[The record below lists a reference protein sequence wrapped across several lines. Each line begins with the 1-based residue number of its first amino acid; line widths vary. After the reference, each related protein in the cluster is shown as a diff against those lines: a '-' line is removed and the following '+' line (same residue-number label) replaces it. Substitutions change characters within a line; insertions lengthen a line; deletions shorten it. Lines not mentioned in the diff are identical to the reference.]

1 VRLLVVLFIALL
13 LTEGWAT
20 AHTGSSSYAEISLDE
35 RDVGIALQISHA
47 DWLPVVDLDADH
59 DGLLT
64 RDEVQAK
71 LPRLGAYVRSR
82 VRVVADG
89 RPCDGAAIDADSG
102 GGFDR
107 TLTLV
112 RMSYHCPADMRAVT
126 ITSALFVREH
136 PGHRTFAI
144 VRDAT
149 TATSVRQHV
158 FGPGSETLELVL
170 DWRAEGRGQ
179 ATVEF
184 FRLGVLHIF
193 TRADQLLV
201 MLGLLL
207 AAAGTRDVV
216 KIAAAFTVAY
226 TATLALAALG
236 LVTVDSRLLAAGTAL
251 TIALV
256 GLVNLFLPGYAGR
269 WQLAFACGLVHGFGF
284 ANLLG
289 ELRVSPAALGMSL
302 AAFNAGIE
310 IGLLIAVC
318 LLYPPIAWL
327 RAQRW
332 GGRAVSGTSAAI
344 ALAGMYLL
352 IKRALLSV

>member
-1 VRLLVVLFIALL
+1 VRLLVVLSIVLL
-13 LTEGWAT
+13 LAEGLAT

-35 RDVGIALQISHA
+35 QDIGIALQISHA

-64 RDEVQAK
+64 RDEVLAK
-71 LPRLGAYVRSR
+71 LPLLGTYVRSR
-82 VRVVADG
+82 LRVIADG
-89 RPCDGAAIDADSG
+89 RPCTGQAVDADSG

-112 RMSYHCPADMRAVT
+112 RMSYHCPAPIRAVT
-126 ITSALFVREH
+126 ITSALFAREH

-149 TATSVRQHV
+149 SATGVRQHV

-170 DWRAEGRGQ
+170 DWRGKGRGQ

-193 TRADQLLV
+193 TRVDQLLV
-201 MLGLLL
+201 LLGLLL
-207 AAAGTRDVV
+207 VAAGARDVV

-236 LVTVDSRLLAAGTAL
+236 VVTVDGRLLAGGTAL

-256 GLVNLFLPGYAGR
+256 GLVNLVLPGYAGR
-269 WQLAFACGLVHGFGF
+269 WQLAFACGLVYGFGF

-289 ELRVSPAALGMSL
+289 ELRVAPAALGMSL

-310 IGLLIAVC
+310 IGLLVAVC

-327 RAQRW
+327 GAQRW
-332 GGRAVSGTSAAI
+332 GARAVRGTSAAI
-344 ALAGMYLL
+344 ALAGIYLL
-352 IKRALLSV
+352 IERALLST